1 MSKEYAQPLHR
12 GSGGSMST
20 RKAHATWEAP
30 RRVGDDQPEAREGQ
44 AGRPGDLPIEQPTT
58 FELIV
63 NLGTARTLGL
73 TVPPSLFSL
82 IDEMID

>member
-1 MSKEYAQPLHR
+1 VAAACPQGKRTQHGKPHGA
-12 GSGGSMST
+12 
-20 RKAHATWEAP
+20 
-30 RRVGDDQPEAREGQ
+30 VGDDQPEAREGQ